1 MQAFAKKFFKK
12 VHFSCFSLSEGDEME
27 EIKLNICQ
35 LLQG

>member
-1 MQAFAKKFFKK
+1 VQAFAEKFFKK
-12 VHFSCFSLSEGDEME
+12 VHFLCFSLSEEDEME